1 MSSELEASQC
11 TAMPR
16 AAARVSSSTAKM
28 RSSALLLLATIA
40 ALLPAATAAKDRFV
54 TEVNA
59 SPRRGEPGLEPN
71 ALCASTDDP
80 VQCLALVDL
89 YNATN
94 GDKWTN
100 NDGWLSGSS
109 YCDWNWGSCGS
120 TKCGVTCD
128 SSGNV
133 IRL

>member
-1 MSSELEASQC
+1 
-11 TAMPR
+11 
-16 AAARVSSSTAKM
+16 M
-28 RSSALLLLATIA
+28 RSSTLFLLAAVSVA
-40 ALLPAATAAKDRFV
+40 ALLPAVTAAKDRFV
-54 TEVNA
+54 TDVKA
-59 SPRRGEPGLEPN
+59 TPRRGEPGLEPN
-71 ALCASTDDP
+71 ADCASTDDP
-80 VQCLALVDL
+80 AQCLALVDL